1 VDKLES
7 IEELEKI
14 AQLSGFIKALEISN
28 ELFDFV
34 VSMKD
39 KNNDRIV
46 IKLMEEI
53 EDKKEPMKTMVVGKT
68 IVFEYEELIHSQ
80 DQTGLV
86 LSKLKQANIELFN
99 MKIDIIRNKLKI

>member
-1 VDKLES
+1 
-7 IEELEKI
+7 
-14 AQLSGFIKALEISN
+14 
-28 ELFDFV
+28 
-34 VSMKD
+34 MKD

>member
-1 VDKLES
+1 MDKLES